1 MKVLREISV
10 KDGLPKTDGIYT
22 VHIHEDPHT
31 SAIYFFTEGNIW
43 GGGVISFGVTSW
55 YEEVDLSD
63 IKDKAYNEGFS
74 TAKKVLEE
82 IQINEAKE
90 RYEKAKKKLI
100 ELNNKAINYLD
111 KNNDTGQTG
120 DKDTLGSLSFNRGKN
135 IAYNDCAGLL
145 KVAAGLE

>member
-55 YEEVDLSD
+55 YEEVDMADL
-63 IKDKAYNEGFS
+63 I
-74 TAKKVLEE
+74 EE
-82 IQINEAKE
+82 ILQKQRELSAEQTLTNREDILNT
-90 RYEKAKKKLI
+90 KLKI
-100 ELNNKAINYLD
+100 E
-111 KNNDTGQTG
+111 
-120 DKDTLGSLSFNRGKN
+120 
-135 IAYNDCAGLL
+135 
-145 KVAAGLE
+145 